1 MTMDKTEYLKK
12 IAEKSKYNKKTDLDD
27 KQKELYRKFSP
38 DSFLGSE
45 KSCENFLLWT
55 TFFRRNL
62 HRFAIDYLGIK
73 LYLYQIIWLYLMGIT
88 QFFVVIASRA
98 SAKSFMIALYACC
111 KCILYSGYK
120 IVLSSSTKSQSKL
133 LISEKIE
140 KDLMGRSSAL
150 RREIEKVISN
160 QSEMIVVFKNN
171 STIRVVPALDSAR
184 GSRSNCVVREEFRMI
199 KKDIDDSVL
208 SPFQISR
215 QPDYMADPYYEN
227 ISALKEESVD
237 IYISSSW
244 FDNNGNESWM
254 WELVDNTYKDMLK
267 GKPSCLLAFDES
279 VALKHGLRTQHYFQK
294 EKRKLDPITWRIE
307 YMNER
312 LKENR
317 SAFFTW
323 SMLNQNQIYKRPF
336 YPRTTLDY
344 RSNKKNPYA
353 IPKVAG
359 EIRIVSCDMAFIT
372 NNKNDNSIF
381 SCVRLLPENVSHK
394 SENDGE
400 MTFDNGY
407 RMIVPYLESMQGG
420 EIKKQAMRIRE
431 LYDDFNADYI
441 CLDTRNAGMEMPFS
455 AEMHYIINAVENGKA
470 EMPIRVEGYM
480 QKYSHTQRIYSETV
494 LQNIIYTRDCIT

>member
-62 HRFAIDYLGIK
+62 QRFAIDYLGIK

-150 RREIEKVISN
+150 RREIAKVISN
-160 QSEMIVVFKNN
+160 QSEMIVVFKSN

-279 VALKHGLRTQHYFQK
+279 VALKHGLRTQHY
-294 EKRKLDPITWRIE
+294 
-307 YMNER
+307 
-312 LKENR
+312 
-317 SAFFTW
+317 
-323 SMLNQNQIYKRPF
+323 
-336 YPRTTLDY
+336 
-344 RSNKKNPYA
+344 
-353 IPKVAG
+353 
-359 EIRIVSCDMAFIT
+359 
-372 NNKNDNSIF
+372 
-381 SCVRLLPENVSHK
+381 
-394 SENDGE
+394 
-400 MTFDNGY
+400 
-407 RMIVPYLESMQGG
+407 
-420 EIKKQAMRIRE
+420 
-431 LYDDFNADYI
+431 
-441 CLDTRNAGMEMPFS
+441 
-455 AEMHYIINAVENGKA
+455 
-470 EMPIRVEGYM
+470 
-480 QKYSHTQRIYSETV
+480 
-494 LQNIIYTRDCIT
+494 

>member
-1 MTMDKTEYLKK
+1 MMNKTEYVKMV
-12 IAEKSKYNKKTDLDD
+12 AEKSKYNRKSDLDD
-27 KQKELYRKFSP
+27 NQKELYRKFSP
-38 DSFLGSE
+38 DSFLGNA
-45 KSCENFLLWT
+45 KTCENVILWT

-73 LYLYQIIWLYLMGIT
+73 LYLYQIVWLYLMGVA
-88 QFFVVIASRA
+88 QFFVVVASRA

-111 KCILYSGYK
+111 KCILYPGYK
-120 IVLSSSTKSQSKL
+120 IILSSSTRGQSKL

-140 KDLMGRSSAL
+140 QDLMGKSPAL
-150 RREIEKVISN
+150 RREIEKIIVN
-160 QSEMIVVFKNN
+160 QSEMIVVFRNN

-199 KKDIDDSVL
+199 KKDIDDKVL

-215 QPDYMADPYYEN
+215 QPDYITKPDYEN
-227 ISALKEESVD
+227 ISVLKEESVD

-244 FDNNGNESWM
+244 FDNNGDEAWM

-267 GKPSCLLAFDES
+267 GKPSYLLAFDES
-279 VALKHGLRTQHYFQK
+279 VALKHGLRTQKDFQK
-294 EKRKLDPITWRIE
+294 AKRKLDPISWRIE
-307 YMNER
+307 YLNER
-312 LKENR
+312 LKESR
-317 SAFFTW
+317 SAFFSW
-323 SMLNQNQIYKRPF
+323 NMLNQNQTYKRPF
-336 YPRTTLDY
+336 YPRTILDY

-353 IPKVAG
+353 IPKVVG
-359 EIRIVSCDMAFIT
+359 EIRLVSCDMAFIT
-372 NNKNDNSIF
+372 NTKNDNSIF
-381 SCVRLLPENVSHK
+381 SCIRLLPENVSHK
-394 SENDGE
+394 SDNGGD

-407 RMIVPYLESMQGG
+407 RMIVPYLESIQGG
-420 EIKKQAMRIRE
+420 ETKKQAMRIRE
-431 LYDDFNADYI
+431 LFEDFDADYI

-470 EMPIRVEGYM
+470 EMLIRVEGYM